1 MLYQVTVAT
10 LLISISVA
18 LHAIGMVTL
27 FDRLVRFS
35 PRFEQ
40 RVGTAGE
47 LLLLIQVFVF
57 ILALHLLQIA
67 MWAGFYVRWG
77 ALQDFETALYFS
89 IVSYA
94 TVGYGD
100 VVLPLQWRL
109 VGAIEGITGILLFG
123 WSTGF
128 IFVVVSKLYEARL
141 KGYQKTD

>member
-1 MLYQVTVAT
+1 MLYQVIVAT
-10 LLISISVA
+10 LLVSVSVA
-18 LHAIGMVTL
+18 LHAIGMVAL
-27 FDRLVRFS
+27 FDRLVRVS
-35 PRFEQ
+35 PSLKQ

-47 LLLLIQVFVF
+47 LVLLIQAFVF
-57 ILALHLLQIA
+57 ILALHLLQIG

-77 ALQDFETALYFS
+77 ALQDFGAALYFS

-100 VVLPLQWRL
+100 VVLPPQWRL

-128 IFVVVSKLYEARL
+128 IFVVVSKLFEARL
-141 KGYQKTD
+141 KSYRKTD